1 MEPSQTEHLLPLS
14 DTGTSGTETRNARTE
29 SADAEPESAGAEP
42 AGHDY
47 LTLNRLIL
55 LLAFSAAMLTL
66 LNSFYASYQVQKKQL
81 IQHELNS
88 NFAYATKLASTTNN
102 FLKAAQQQLA
112 FAAGE
117 IQGQIHDSALL
128 LHHADRLRL
137 QTDSF
142 NSVVIADHTGQVLA
156 TSPNTLEIIGERLKS
171 DGAREALL
179 QKKALISAP
188 YISATGR
195 LLVFISHPLFDAQ
208 GNYLGYIGGSLY
220 LKERSILN
228 DLLATHYYKDG
239 SYIYVVDANHRL
251 IYHPDQSRVGEVVEG
266 NQVISRVLE
275 GNDGA
280 LRITN
285 SKNIEM
291 LAGFAPIGIAH
302 WGVIAQRPVEAT
314 LASLNSLMAEVF
326 YRSLPMAAV
335 TFLTIWL
342 LSRLIA
348 RPLKQLAETARTMD
362 QPNTYNRLTQIRSWY
377 FESSELKRA
386 MLKGFSLLQQQIG
399 QLRHAASTDP
409 LTGAYNRRSLDLCL
423 SRFEQEGKFFSVLAV
438 DIDHFKQVNDRFGHE
453 AGDKAL
459 VSLCQKM
466 SELSREQDIVARTGG
481 EEFVLVLPN
490 TPKEHALAMA
500 ERLRSSVAEM
510 MLEQIGTIRISVGV
524 ASFHQN
530 SHTPKQVLK
539 QADQALYQA
548 KRHGRN
554 RCVLY
559 QEAYLAQ
566 TCGQTASSSAASQK
580 VPEEA

>member
-1 MEPSQTEHLLPLS
+1 
-14 DTGTSGTETRNARTE
+14 
-29 SADAEPESAGAEP
+29 
-42 AGHDY
+42 
-47 LTLNRLIL
+47 
-55 LLAFSAAMLTL
+55 
-66 LNSFYASYQVQKKQL
+66 
-81 IQHELNS
+81 
-88 NFAYATKLASTTNN
+88 
-102 FLKAAQQQLA
+102 
-112 FAAGE
+112 
-117 IQGQIHDSALL
+117 
-128 LHHADRLRL
+128 
-137 QTDSF
+137 
-142 NSVVIADHTGQVLA
+142 
-156 TSPNTLEIIGERLKS
+156 
-171 DGAREALL
+171 
-179 QKKALISAP
+179 
-188 YISATGR
+188 
-195 LLVFISHPLFDAQ
+195 
-208 GNYLGYIGGSLY
+208 
-220 LKERSILN
+220 
-228 DLLATHYYKDG
+228 
-239 SYIYVVDANHRL
+239 
-251 IYHPDQSRVGEVVEG
+251 
-266 NQVISRVLE
+266 
-275 GNDGA
+275 
-280 LRITN
+280 
-285 SKNIEM
+285 
-291 LAGFAPIGIAH
+291 
-302 WGVIAQRPVEAT
+302 
-314 LASLNSLMAEVF
+314 
-326 YRSLPMAAV
+326 
-335 TFLTIWL
+335 
-342 LSRLIA
+342 
-348 RPLKQLAETARTMD
+348 
-362 QPNTYNRLTQIRSWY
+362 
-377 FESSELKRA
+377 